1 MNKKVRIIAGEAS
14 GDLHGA
20 RLVSAMLAKN
30 PELTF
35 SGMGGKELAAAGV
48 DLLFDAK
55 KIAVVG
61 IAEVFSHL
69 PDILAAR
76 KILRTALR
84 DQRPALLILI
94 DFPDFN
100 FILARC
106 AKKLG
111 IPIFYYIS
119 PQVWAWRSG
128 RVKTMK
134 KLVDRIGVILPF
146 EEQFFRSRG
155 VAAEYVG
162 HPLLDSVRSSCSR
175 EEFCRTH
182 DIDPGTL
189 LVGLM
194 PGSRTKELATLL
206 PILLQTAVKMQQKQD
221 RKIVF
226 LLPVASTLSVVEI
239 RAGGL
244 DEFGKELDIHL
255 ITESRYDMMAACD
268 AAVVVSGTVTLELAL
283 LDTPMVV
290 CYKVSPSTYRM
301 GRWLINK
308 DMQYFSLVN
317 LIAEAPVV
325 QELAQEEVNPERLS
339 EELSLILFDRKKRE
353 VMLQGL
359 ALVRERMGGPG
370 ASAKAAKLALS
381 LLAE

>member
-1 MNKKVRIIAGEAS
+1 MNNKVMIIAGEAS

-20 RLVSAMLAKN
+20 RLVSAMLAKR
-30 PELTF
+30 PELSF
-35 SGMGGKELAAAGV
+35 SGMGGKELGAVGV
-48 DLLFDAK
+48 DLFFDAK

-76 KILRTALR
+76 KILKTALR
-84 DQRPALLILI
+84 EERPALLILI

-100 FILARC
+100 FILARY

-111 IPIFYYIS
+111 IPVFYYIS
-119 PQVWAWRSG
+119 PQVWAWRPG
-128 RVKTMK
+128 RVKTMR

-162 HPLLDSVRSSCSR
+162 HPLLDSVQSSCSR
-175 EEFCRTH
+175 EEFCRKH
-182 DIDPGTL
+182 HIDPKTL

-194 PGSRTKELATLL
+194 PGSRTKEVATLL
-206 PILLQTAVKMQQKQD
+206 PILLQTAVNIQQKQQ
-221 RKIVF
+221 KKMAF
-226 LLPVASTLSVVEI
+226 LLPVASTLSVAEI

-244 DEFGKELDIHL
+244 DEFGQGLDIHL
-255 ITESRYDMMAACD
+255 ITENRYDMMAACD
-268 AAVVVSGTVTLELAL
+268 GAVVVSGTVTLELAL

-290 CYKVSPSTYRM
+290 FYKISPSTYRM

-308 DMQYFSLVN
+308 DLQYFSLVN
-317 LIAEAPVV
+317 LIADAPVV
-325 QELAQEEVNPERLS
+325 QELAQEEVNPDRLS

-353 VMLQGL
+353 AMRQGL
-359 ALVRERMGGPG
+359 ALVRERMGLPG
-370 ASAKAAKLALS
+370 ASEKAAKLALN
-381 LLAE
+381 LLSK

>member
-1 MNKKVRIIAGEAS
+1 MNNKVMISAGEAS

-20 RLVSAMLAKN
+20 RLVSAMLDKR

-61 IAEVFSHL
+61 IVEVFSHL

-76 KILRTALR
+76 KILRTTLR

-111 IPIFYYIS
+111 IPVFYYIS

-134 KLVDRIGVILPF
+134 KLVDSIGVILPF

-162 HPLLDSVRSSCSR
+162 HPLLDSVRSVCRR
-175 EEFCRTH
+175 EEFCINH
-182 DIDPGTL
+182 EIDSKSL

-194 PGSRTKELATLL
+194 PGSRIKEVATLL
-206 PILLQTAVKMQQKQD
+206 PILLQTAVKMQQKHD
-221 RKIVF
+221 RKMVF
-226 LLPVASTLSVVEI
+226 LLPIASTLSVTEI
-239 RAGGL
+239 RANGL
-244 DEFGKELDIHL
+244 DEFGNELDIRL
-255 ITESRYDMMAACD
+255 ITEDRYDMMAACD
-268 AAVVVSGTVTLELAL
+268 AALVVSGTVTLELAL

-290 CYKVSPSTYRM
+290 FYKVSPTTYRI
-301 GRWLINK
+301 GQWLVDK
-308 DMQYFSLVN
+308 DLQYFSLVN
-317 LIAEAPVV
+317 LIADAPVV
-325 QELAQEEVNPERLS
+325 RELVQEEVNPDHLS
-339 EELSLILFDRKKRE
+339 EELSLILFNPVKRE
-353 VMLQGL
+353 AMLRGL
-359 ALVRERMGGPG
+359 ALVRERMGLPG
-370 ASAKAAKLALS
+370 ASEKAAQLALS
-381 LLAE
+381 LLSE